1 MLIRSKS
8 TCHKSHSG
16 VTSAEG
22 L

>member
-8 TCHKSHSG
+8 TCLKSHSG